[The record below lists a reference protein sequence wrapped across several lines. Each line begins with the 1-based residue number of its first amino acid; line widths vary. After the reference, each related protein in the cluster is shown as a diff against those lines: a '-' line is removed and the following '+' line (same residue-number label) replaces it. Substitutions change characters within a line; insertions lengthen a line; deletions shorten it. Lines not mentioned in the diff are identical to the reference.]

1 MWLVL
6 AGIILSLLGSLPPGL
21 ISLSVAQTSIARGW
35 QAGMALA
42 LGAAFA
48 EFFQAWV
55 AIVLTDWLLTHSAVI
70 QWFNWF
76 SIPVFL
82 GMGIYL
88 IFFAPVINGPKAQSQ
103 RSILAQF
110 GKGIFGKAVPVNGL
124 RSESQANSKCIVQ

>member
-6 AGIILSLLGSLPPGL
+6 AGIILSLMGSLPPGL
-21 ISLSVAQTSIARGW
+21 ISLSVAQTSIARSW

-55 AIVLTDWLLTHSAVI
+55 AIVLTDWFLTHNAVI

-82 GMGIYL
+82 PLKKAWALRLVRWSQSANLDRPGGGI
-88 IFFAPVINGPKAQSQ
+88 GPQKQCD
-103 RSILAQF
+103 R
-110 GKGIFGKAVPVNGL
+110 
-124 RSESQANSKCIVQ
+124 